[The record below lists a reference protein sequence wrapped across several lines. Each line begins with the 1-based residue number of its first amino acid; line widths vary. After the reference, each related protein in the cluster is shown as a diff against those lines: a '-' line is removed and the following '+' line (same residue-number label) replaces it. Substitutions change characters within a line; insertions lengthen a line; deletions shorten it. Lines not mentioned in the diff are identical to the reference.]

1 MTDFGEGKE
10 VMREKSE
17 EKHVLGRQKHED
29 MKKRIVDVV
38 LPPKVMRPMPNSSLY
53 HPQNYVQ

>member
-1 MTDFGEGKE
+1 M
-10 VMREKSE
+10 MREKLE

-29 MKKRIVDVV
+29 MKKRIVDIV
-38 LPPKVMRPMPNSSLY
+38 LPPKVMRSMPNSSLY